1 MFTKDI
7 GIDLGTAN
15 TLVYMKGRGIIMREP
30 SVVAVDPRSDELR
43 VRSVGHEAKAVIGRA
58 PGSIVAVRPLKD
70 GVIADFDIT
79 AAMLQSF
86 IRQACG
92 STLLARP
99 RVVICVPSGVT
110 EVERRAVRQAAAKA
124 GARQVTVIE
133 EPMAAAIGS
142 GGKTCRIFT
151 GSYTGTGTTSVS
163 IPTPFYPV
171 LAFVQSA
178 GMATALCLFR
188 SADTVQNN
196 KDFGVGDGKS
206 LTVTWGARQLSWVCS
221 SGGTMSSTYAG
232 NSKNVEYHYVI
243 VGFDNAGA

>member
-1 MFTKDI
+1 MKRTDNYSLPQWEKQDFIKMEDFN
-7 GIDLGTAN
+7 DLTRKTDAALKAHDTA
-15 TLVYMKGRGIIMREP
+15 LGEK
-30 SVVAVDPRSDELR
+30 
-43 VRSVGHEAKAVIGRA
+43 
-58 PGSIVAVRPLKD
+58 
-70 GVIADFDIT
+70 
-79 AAMLQSF
+79 
-86 IRQACG
+86 
-92 STLLARP
+92 
-99 RVVICVPSGVT
+99 
-110 EVERRAVRQAAAKA
+110 AAATA
-124 GARQVTVIE
+124 LAAEAENRSAALAALQT
-133 EPMAAAIGS
+133 ALSAAIGS

-151 GSYTGTGTTSVS
+151 GSYTGTGSTSVS

>member
-1 MFTKDI
+1 MKKTDNYSLPQWEKQDFIKMEDFNDAFGKTDAALKAHD
-7 GIDLGTAN
+7 TA
-15 TLVYMKGRGIIMREP
+15 
-30 SVVAVDPRSDELR
+30 
-43 VRSVGHEAKAVIGRA
+43 
-58 PGSIVAVRPLKD
+58 
-70 GVIADFDIT
+70 
-79 AAMLQSF
+79 
-86 IRQACG
+86 
-92 STLLARP
+92 LA
-99 RVVICVPSGVT
+99 
-110 EVERRAVRQAAAKA
+110 EKAAATA
-124 GARQVTVIE
+124 LAAEAENRSAALAALQT
-133 EPMAAAIGS
+133 ALSAAIGS

-243 VGFDNAGA
+243 VGFDNADA

>member
-1 MFTKDI
+1 MKKTDNYSLPQWEKQDFIKMEDFNDAFGKTDAALKANADA
-7 GIDLGTAN
+7 TATGLN
-15 TLVYMKGRGIIMREP
+15 AEIAARGEA
-30 SVVAVDPRSDELR
+30 VAAEAENRS
-43 VRSVGHEAKAVIGRA
+43 
-58 PGSIVAVRPLKD
+58 
-70 GVIADFDIT
+70 T
-79 AAMLQSF
+79 ALAALQTALS
-86 IRQACG
+86 
-92 STLLARP
+92 
-99 RVVICVPSGVT
+99 
-110 EVERRAVRQAAAKA
+110 
-124 GARQVTVIE
+124 
-133 EPMAAAIGS
+133 AAIGS

>member
-1 MFTKDI
+1 MKKTDNYSLPQWEKQDFIKMEDFNDAFGKTDAALKAHDTA
-7 GIDLGTAN
+7 LGE
-15 TLVYMKGRGIIMREP
+15 K
-30 SVVAVDPRSDELR
+30 
-43 VRSVGHEAKAVIGRA
+43 
-58 PGSIVAVRPLKD
+58 
-70 GVIADFDIT
+70 
-79 AAMLQSF
+79 
-86 IRQACG
+86 
-92 STLLARP
+92 
-99 RVVICVPSGVT
+99 
-110 EVERRAVRQAAAKA
+110 AAATA
-124 GARQVTVIE
+124 LAAEAENRSAALAALQT
-133 EPMAAAIGS
+133 ALSAAIGS

-151 GSYTGTGTTSVS
+151 GSYTGTGSTSVS

-206 LTVTWGARQLSWVCS
+206 LTVTWGARQLSWACS

>member
-1 MFTKDI
+1 MKKTDNYSLPQWEKRDSIKMEDFHDAFGKTDAALKAHDTA
-7 GIDLGTAN
+7 LGE
-15 TLVYMKGRGIIMREP
+15 K
-30 SVVAVDPRSDELR
+30 
-43 VRSVGHEAKAVIGRA
+43 
-58 PGSIVAVRPLKD
+58 
-70 GVIADFDIT
+70 
-79 AAMLQSF
+79 
-86 IRQACG
+86 
-92 STLLARP
+92 
-99 RVVICVPSGVT
+99 
-110 EVERRAVRQAAAKA
+110 AAATA
-124 GARQVTVIE
+124 LAAEAENRSAALAALQT
-133 EPMAAAIGS
+133 ALSAAIGS

-151 GSYTGTGTTSVS
+151 GSYTGTGSTSVS

>member
-1 MFTKDI
+1 MKKTDNYSLPQWEKQDFIKMEDFNDAFGKTDAALKAHDTA
-7 GIDLGTAN
+7 LGE
-15 TLVYMKGRGIIMREP
+15 K
-30 SVVAVDPRSDELR
+30 
-43 VRSVGHEAKAVIGRA
+43 
-58 PGSIVAVRPLKD
+58 
-70 GVIADFDIT
+70 
-79 AAMLQSF
+79 
-86 IRQACG
+86 
-92 STLLARP
+92 
-99 RVVICVPSGVT
+99 
-110 EVERRAVRQAAAKA
+110 AAATA
-124 GARQVTVIE
+124 LAAEAENRSAALAALQT
-133 EPMAAAIGS
+133 ALSAAIGS

-178 GMATALCLFR
+178 GMATAFCLFR

-221 SGGTMSSTYAG
+221 SGGTMSSIYAG

>member
-1 MFTKDI
+1 MKKTDNYSLPQWEKQDFIKMEDFNDAFGKTDAALKAHDTA
-7 GIDLGTAN
+7 LGE
-15 TLVYMKGRGIIMREP
+15 K
-30 SVVAVDPRSDELR
+30 
-43 VRSVGHEAKAVIGRA
+43 
-58 PGSIVAVRPLKD
+58 
-70 GVIADFDIT
+70 
-79 AAMLQSF
+79 
-86 IRQACG
+86 
-92 STLLARP
+92 
-99 RVVICVPSGVT
+99 
-110 EVERRAVRQAAAKA
+110 AAATA
-124 GARQVTVIE
+124 LAAEAENRSAALAALQT
-133 EPMAAAIGS
+133 ALSAAIGS

-232 NSKNVEYHYVI
+232 NSKNVEYHSVI

>member
-1 MFTKDI
+1 MRVD
-7 GIDLGTAN
+7 N
-15 TLVYMKGRGIIMREP
+15 VRGRNFFRR
-30 SVVAVDPRSDELR
+30 VA
-43 VRSVGHEAKAVIGRA
+43 AKRTM
-58 PGSIVAVRPLKD
+58 S
-70 GVIADFDIT
+70 
-79 AAMLQSF
+79 AALQ
-86 IRQACG
+86 
-92 STLLARP
+92 P
-99 RVVICVPSGVT
+99 K
-110 EVERRAVRQAAAKA
+110 AVRQTICLANFINWGIDMKKTDNYSLPQWEKQDFIKMEDFNDAFGKTDAALKAHDTALGEKAAATA
-124 GARQVTVIE
+124 LAAEAENRSAALAALQT
-133 EPMAAAIGS
+133 ALSAAIGS

>member
-1 MFTKDI
+1 MAQGMKM
-7 GIDLGTAN
+7 LGAALAALQTA
-15 TLVYMKGRGIIMREP
+15 L
-30 SVVAVDPRSDELR
+30 S
-43 VRSVGHEAKAVIGRA
+43 
-58 PGSIVAVRPLKD
+58 
-70 GVIADFDIT
+70 
-79 AAMLQSF
+79 
-86 IRQACG
+86 
-92 STLLARP
+92 
-99 RVVICVPSGVT
+99 
-110 EVERRAVRQAAAKA
+110 
-124 GARQVTVIE
+124 
-133 EPMAAAIGS
+133 AAIGS

-151 GSYTGTGTTSVS
+151 GSYTGTGSSSVS

-221 SGGTMSSTYAG
+221 SGGTMSSIYAG

>member
-1 MFTKDI
+1 MKKTDNYSIPQWEKQDFIKMEDFNDAFGKTDAALKAHDTA
-7 GIDLGTAN
+7 LGE
-15 TLVYMKGRGIIMREP
+15 K
-30 SVVAVDPRSDELR
+30 
-43 VRSVGHEAKAVIGRA
+43 
-58 PGSIVAVRPLKD
+58 
-70 GVIADFDIT
+70 
-79 AAMLQSF
+79 
-86 IRQACG
+86 
-92 STLLARP
+92 
-99 RVVICVPSGVT
+99 
-110 EVERRAVRQAAAKA
+110 AAATA
-124 GARQVTVIE
+124 LAAEAENRSAALAALQT
-133 EPMAAAIGS
+133 ALSAAIGS

-151 GSYTGTGTTSVS
+151 GSYTGTGSTSVS
-163 IPTPFYPV
+163 ISTPFYPV

-221 SGGTMSSTYAG
+221 SGGTMSSIYAG

>member
-1 MFTKDI
+1 MKRTDNYSLPQWEKQDFIKMEDFNDMTRKTDAALKAH
-7 GIDLGTAN
+7 DTALGE
-15 TLVYMKGRGIIMREP
+15 K
-30 SVVAVDPRSDELR
+30 
-43 VRSVGHEAKAVIGRA
+43 
-58 PGSIVAVRPLKD
+58 
-70 GVIADFDIT
+70 
-79 AAMLQSF
+79 
-86 IRQACG
+86 
-92 STLLARP
+92 
-99 RVVICVPSGVT
+99 
-110 EVERRAVRQAAAKA
+110 AAATA
-124 GARQVTVIE
+124 LAAEAENRSAALAALQASL
-133 EPMAAAIGS
+133 AAAIGS

-151 GSYTGTGTTSVS
+151 GSYTGTGSTSVS

-178 GMATALCLFR
+178 GMAIALCLFR

>member
-1 MFTKDI
+1 MRADN
-7 GIDLGTAN
+7 AR
-15 TLVYMKGRGIIMREP
+15 GRNFFRR
-30 SVVAVDPRSDELR
+30 VA
-43 VRSVGHEAKAVIGRA
+43 AKRTM
-58 PGSIVAVRPLKD
+58 S
-70 GVIADFDIT
+70 
-79 AAMLQSF
+79 AALQ
-86 IRQACG
+86 
-92 STLLARP
+92 P
-99 RVVICVPSGVT
+99 K
-110 EVERRAVRQAAAKA
+110 AVRQTICLANFINWGIDMKKTDNYSLPQWEKRDFIKMEDFNDAFGKTDAALKAHDTALGEKAAATA
-124 GARQVTVIE
+124 LAAEAENRSAALAALQT
-133 EPMAAAIGS
+133 ALSAAIGS

-151 GSYTGTGTTSVS
+151 GSYTGTGSTSVS

>member
-1 MFTKDI
+1 MKRTDNYSLPQWEKQDFIKMEDFNDMTRKTDAALKAH
-7 GIDLGTAN
+7 DTALGE
-15 TLVYMKGRGIIMREP
+15 K
-30 SVVAVDPRSDELR
+30 
-43 VRSVGHEAKAVIGRA
+43 
-58 PGSIVAVRPLKD
+58 
-70 GVIADFDIT
+70 
-79 AAMLQSF
+79 
-86 IRQACG
+86 
-92 STLLARP
+92 
-99 RVVICVPSGVT
+99 
-110 EVERRAVRQAAAKA
+110 AAATA
-124 GARQVTVIE
+124 LAAEAENRSAALAALQASL
-133 EPMAAAIGS
+133 AAAIGS

-151 GSYTGTGTTSVS
+151 GSYTGTGSTSVS

>member
-1 MFTKDI
+1 MKKTDNYSLPQWEKQDFIKIEDFNDAFGKTDAALKAHD
-7 GIDLGTAN
+7 TA
-15 TLVYMKGRGIIMREP
+15 
-30 SVVAVDPRSDELR
+30 
-43 VRSVGHEAKAVIGRA
+43 
-58 PGSIVAVRPLKD
+58 
-70 GVIADFDIT
+70 
-79 AAMLQSF
+79 
-86 IRQACG
+86 
-92 STLLARP
+92 LA
-99 RVVICVPSGVT
+99 
-110 EVERRAVRQAAAKA
+110 EKAAATA
-124 GARQVTVIE
+124 LAAEAENRSAALAALQASL
-133 EPMAAAIGS
+133 AAAIGS
-142 GGKTCRIFT
+142 GGKTCRIVT
-151 GSYTGTGTTSVS
+151 GSYTGTGSTSVS

-221 SGGTMSSTYAG
+221 SGGTMSSIYAG

>member
-1 MFTKDI
+1 MKKTDNYSLPQWEKQDFIKMEDFNDAFGKTDAVLKAHD
-7 GIDLGTAN
+7 TA
-15 TLVYMKGRGIIMREP
+15 
-30 SVVAVDPRSDELR
+30 
-43 VRSVGHEAKAVIGRA
+43 
-58 PGSIVAVRPLKD
+58 
-70 GVIADFDIT
+70 
-79 AAMLQSF
+79 
-86 IRQACG
+86 
-92 STLLARP
+92 LA
-99 RVVICVPSGVT
+99 
-110 EVERRAVRQAAAKA
+110 EKAAATA
-124 GARQVTVIE
+124 LAAEAENRSAALAALQASL
-133 EPMAAAIGS
+133 AAAIGS

-151 GSYTGTGTTSVS
+151 GSYTGTGSTSVS

-178 GMATALCLFR
+178 GMATAFCLFR

>member
-1 MFTKDI
+1 MKRTDNYSLPQWEKQDFIKMEDFNDMTRKTDAALKAH
-7 GIDLGTAN
+7 DTALGE
-15 TLVYMKGRGIIMREP
+15 K
-30 SVVAVDPRSDELR
+30 
-43 VRSVGHEAKAVIGRA
+43 
-58 PGSIVAVRPLKD
+58 
-70 GVIADFDIT
+70 
-79 AAMLQSF
+79 
-86 IRQACG
+86 
-92 STLLARP
+92 
-99 RVVICVPSGVT
+99 
-110 EVERRAVRQAAAKA
+110 AAATA
-124 GARQVTVIE
+124 LAAEAENRSAALAALQASL
-133 EPMAAAIGS
+133 AAAIGS

-221 SGGTMSSTYAG
+221 SGGTMSSIYAG

>member
-1 MFTKDI
+1 MKRTDNYSLPQWEKQDFIKMEDFNDAFGKTDAALKAHDTA
-7 GIDLGTAN
+7 LGE
-15 TLVYMKGRGIIMREP
+15 K
-30 SVVAVDPRSDELR
+30 
-43 VRSVGHEAKAVIGRA
+43 
-58 PGSIVAVRPLKD
+58 
-70 GVIADFDIT
+70 
-79 AAMLQSF
+79 
-86 IRQACG
+86 
-92 STLLARP
+92 
-99 RVVICVPSGVT
+99 
-110 EVERRAVRQAAAKA
+110 AAATA
-124 GARQVTVIE
+124 LAAEAENRSAALAALQASL
-133 EPMAAAIGS
+133 AAAIGS

-206 LTVTWGARQLSWVCS
+206 LTVTWGAHQLSWVCS
-221 SGGTMSSTYAG
+221 SGGTMSSIYAG

>member
-1 MFTKDI
+1 MKKTDNYSLPQWEKQDFIKMEDFNDAFGKTDAALKAHDTA
-7 GIDLGTAN
+7 LGE
-15 TLVYMKGRGIIMREP
+15 K
-30 SVVAVDPRSDELR
+30 
-43 VRSVGHEAKAVIGRA
+43 
-58 PGSIVAVRPLKD
+58 
-70 GVIADFDIT
+70 
-79 AAMLQSF
+79 
-86 IRQACG
+86 
-92 STLLARP
+92 
-99 RVVICVPSGVT
+99 
-110 EVERRAVRQAAAKA
+110 AAATA
-124 GARQVTVIE
+124 LAAEAENRSAALAALQT
-133 EPMAAAIGS
+133 ALSAAIGS

-221 SGGTMSSTYAG
+221 SGGTMSSIYAG

>member
-1 MFTKDI
+1 MKKTDNYSLPQWEKQDFIKMEDFNDAFGKTDAALKAHDTA
-7 GIDLGTAN
+7 LGE
-15 TLVYMKGRGIIMREP
+15 K
-30 SVVAVDPRSDELR
+30 
-43 VRSVGHEAKAVIGRA
+43 
-58 PGSIVAVRPLKD
+58 
-70 GVIADFDIT
+70 
-79 AAMLQSF
+79 
-86 IRQACG
+86 
-92 STLLARP
+92 
-99 RVVICVPSGVT
+99 
-110 EVERRAVRQAAAKA
+110 AAATA
-124 GARQVTVIE
+124 LAAEAENRSAALAALQT
-133 EPMAAAIGS
+133 ALSAAIGS

-151 GSYTGTGTTSVS
+151 GSYTGTGSTSVS

-221 SGGTMSSTYAG
+221 SGGTMSSIYAG
-232 NSKNVEYHYVI
+232 NSKNVEYHYGI

>member
-1 MFTKDI
+1 MKKTDNYSLPQWEKQDFIKMEDFNDAFGKTDAALKAHDTA
-7 GIDLGTAN
+7 LGE
-15 TLVYMKGRGIIMREP
+15 K
-30 SVVAVDPRSDELR
+30 
-43 VRSVGHEAKAVIGRA
+43 
-58 PGSIVAVRPLKD
+58 
-70 GVIADFDIT
+70 
-79 AAMLQSF
+79 
-86 IRQACG
+86 
-92 STLLARP
+92 
-99 RVVICVPSGVT
+99 
-110 EVERRAVRQAAAKA
+110 AAATA
-124 GARQVTVIE
+124 LAAEAENRSAALAALQT
-133 EPMAAAIGS
+133 ALSAAIGS

-178 GMATALCLFR
+178 GMATAFCLFR

>member
-1 MFTKDI
+1 MKKTDNYSLPQWEKQDFIKMEDFNDAFGKTDAALKAHD
-7 GIDLGTAN
+7 TA
-15 TLVYMKGRGIIMREP
+15 
-30 SVVAVDPRSDELR
+30 
-43 VRSVGHEAKAVIGRA
+43 
-58 PGSIVAVRPLKD
+58 
-70 GVIADFDIT
+70 
-79 AAMLQSF
+79 
-86 IRQACG
+86 
-92 STLLARP
+92 LA
-99 RVVICVPSGVT
+99 
-110 EVERRAVRQAAAKA
+110 EKAAATA
-124 GARQVTVIE
+124 LATEAENRSAALAALQASL
-133 EPMAAAIGS
+133 AAAIGS

-151 GSYTGTGTTSVS
+151 GSYTGTGSTSVS

-243 VGFDNAGA
+243 VGFDNADA